1 MHPNICSFAKGLLE
15 TVLGGQYEAII
26 LTTCCDSIR
35 RVYDI
40 LKEKLPNTFVYILDT
55 PRIIKDAGICLYE
68 KRIREMIE
76 AYEQFSGKKYDDE
89 KLEKVLDMLRFKCW
103 YYEQAMED
111 GDEERLKSLLPDK
124 LPEGIQEAYDR
135 AHEGQ

>member
-1 MHPNICSFAKGLLE
+1 MIGYICKYTPIEVFEAMGEEVVRIEPEVTSFNQADTLMHPNICSFAKGLLE
-15 TVLGGQYEAII
+15 TVLDEQYEAII

-55 PRIIKDAGICLYE
+55 PRIIKDAGIYLYE

-89 KLEKVLDMLRFKCW
+89 CRRSGHSGK
-103 YYEQAMED
+103 Q
-111 GDEERLKSLLPDK
+111 G
-124 LPEGIQEAYDR
+124 
-135 AHEGQ
+135 AHL